1 MKKIVQ
7 KIVLFLLA
15 ATMVFG
21 AAACTKGEG
30 GNSYVSDAPEQT
42 IDPDFNEYQ
51 YQGTHIYNFTSTGKN
66 IIENGATD
74 YKIVY
79 PAESGD
85 YIDTAV
91 NELILNLAAATKV
104 QMTAVPDTGLV
115 FTSDSKYIS
124 LGNTTLAA
132 DAGVFVDSEKL
143 TEAGFEIRTVGDS
156 VFMIGGSELGTLNAI
171 YEFLFRT
178 IDFRVYYNDAPYYEE
193 KDAVELYNFAITD
206 IPDYT
211 YRLRDYGVYE
221 TDERFARRMRI
232 NLESDV
238 WIPVEGDYWHNV
250 FGYLDPDV
258 YGTSHPDWYNS
269 DKTQLCFNAHG
280 DAKEYEAMYEA
291 ILKKAKECVDAY
303 PELSNITFTQKD
315 GSYWCNC
322 KTCQAEL
329 EKYGTGAPGILK
341 TCNRLAEDLN
351 KYVQGT
357 GRTIKVSLFAYGNSR
372 NAPAVKN
379 ADGTFSPIDDSCIC
393 GENVYVF
400 CAPQN
405 FDYRYSVYDS
415 ENSAVRDNIRA
426 WASLT
431 EQMYI
436 WIYSTNFNNYLLP
449 YNSFDSIQG
458 NYQFFKS
465 IGANYIFNQSQF
477 NQSAATGFSTLKMFL
492 NSRLSWNVN
501 LDYEELLEEFFTN
514 FYLDAAEP
522 MREMFDMF
530 RMHMQYIQSSYNI
543 ESGTSTD
550 ILKSQYW
557 PKAFL
562 DQILAKAD
570 EAYAAIAPLERE
582 DPDMY
587 EILYDRICLET
598 LCFRYIDLSLYSGL
612 KTSQDELA
620 EKKQFRSDAERLNI
634 TLFNELTSISSL
646 WDSWGV

>member
-171 YEFLFRT
+171 YEFLLRT
-178 IDFRVYYNDAPYYEE
+178 IDFRVYYNDATHYEE
-193 KDAVELYNFAITD
+193 KNSVELYDFAIMD
-206 IPDYT
+206 VPDYT
-211 YRLRDYGVYE
+211 YRMRDYGVYD
-221 TDERFARRMRI
+221 TDARFARRMRI
-232 NLESDV
+232 NRENDI
-238 WIPVEGDYWHNV
+238 WIPVGKNYWHNV
-250 FGYLDPDV
+250 FDYVDPEV
-258 YGTSHPDWYNS
+258 YGDSHSKWYS
-269 DKTQLCFNAHG
+269 ADKMQLCFNAHG
-280 DAKEYEAMYEA
+280 DEKEYEAMYEKILEKA
-291 ILKKAKECVDAY
+291 IECVDAY
-303 PELSNITFTQKD
+303 PHLSNITFTQRD
-315 GSYWCNC
+315 GAYWCDC
-322 KTCQAEL
+322 DTCQAEL
-329 EKYGTGAPGILK
+329 AKYGTGAPAIIR

-351 KYVQGT
+351 KHVQCT
-357 GRTIKVSLFAYGNSR
+357 GRTIKVSMFAYGNSR

-379 ADGTFSPIDDSCIC
+379 ADGTFSPIDDSCVC

-400 CAPQN
+400 CAPQSI
-405 FDYRYSVYDS
+405 DYRYSIYDS
-415 ENSAVRDNIRA
+415 KNSAARDNVNA

-458 NYQFFKS
+458 NYQFLKS

-492 NSRLSWNVN
+492 NSRLAWNVN
-501 LDYEELLEEFFTN
+501 LDYEELLEEFFTY
-514 FYLDAAEP
+514 FYYDAAKP

-530 RMHMQYIQSSYNI
+530 RMNLQYIQSVYNT
-543 ESGTSTD
+543 EGSTNTD
-550 ILKSQYW
+550 ILKSEYW
-557 PKAFL
+557 PKAFI
-562 DQILAKAD
+562 DQLLAKAD
-570 EAYAAIAPLERE
+570 EAYAAIAYLERE

-587 EILYDRICLET
+587 EIIYDRICLET

-620 EKKQFRSDAERLNI
+620 EKKQFRADAERVGI
-634 TLFNELTSISSL
+634 TLFNELNSISNL
-646 WDSWGV
+646 WSSWGV